1 MKILFENMFCK
12 CPLPGRLTLHLSFL
26 LSPFPLGAGGWILL
40 LYFYIFPSLN
50 HLIQFNINSV
60 ELRVMDTLGA
70 VAAMMSYST
79 SHHCTVILT
88 LKAESKSTASFK
100 KSHPAS
106 DKWTIPLSCT
116 CTEYFLESEILNQRV
131 WSLDGENKMNDQLF
145 L

>member
-26 LSPFPLGAGGWILL
+26 LSPFPLGAGEWILL

-60 ELRVMDTLGA
+60 ELLVMDTLGA
-70 VAAMMSYST
+70 VAAMMSYSI

-88 LKAESKSTASFK
+88 LKAESKSTGPS
-100 KSHPAS
+100 KSLIQLQ
-106 DKWTIPLSCT
+106 TN
-116 CTEYFLESEILNQRV
+116 E
-131 WSLDGENKMNDQLF
+131 LF
-145 L
+145 LIHAHAQSIFWNQKP

>member
-40 LYFYIFPSLN
+40 LYSYIFPSLN

-88 LKAESKSTASFK
+88 LKAESKSTGPS
-100 KSHPAS
+100 KSLIQLQ
-106 DKWTIPLSCT
+106 TN
-116 CTEYFLESEILNQRV
+116 E
-131 WSLDGENKMNDQLF
+131 LF
-145 L
+145 LFHAHAQSIFWNQKS

>member
-40 LYFYIFPSLN
+40 LYSYIFPSLN

-88 LKAESKSTASFK
+88 LKAESKSTGPS
-100 KSHPAS
+100 KSLIQLQ
-106 DKWTIPLSCT
+106 TN
-116 CTEYFLESEILNQRV
+116 E
-131 WSLDGENKMNDQLF
+131 LF
-145 L
+145 LFHAHAQSIFWNQKP

>member
-26 LSPFPLGAGGWILL
+26 LSPFPLGAGEWILL

-50 HLIQFNINSV
+50 HLIQFYINSV
-60 ELRVMDTLGA
+60 ELLVMDTLGA

-88 LKAESKSTASFK
+88 LKAESKSTGPS
-100 KSHPAS
+100 KSLIQLQ
-106 DKWTIPLSCT
+106 TN
-116 CTEYFLESEILNQRV
+116 E
-131 WSLDGENKMNDQLF
+131 LF
-145 L
+145 LIHAHAQSIFWNQKP

>member
-26 LSPFPLGAGGWILL
+26 LSPFPLGAGEWILL

-50 HLIQFNINSV
+50 HLIQFYINSV
-60 ELRVMDTLGA
+60 ELLVMDTLGA

-88 LKAESKSTASFK
+88 LKAESKSTGPS
-100 KSHPAS
+100 KSLIQLQ
-106 DKWTIPLSCT
+106 TN
-116 CTEYFLESEILNQRV
+116 E
-131 WSLDGENKMNDQLF
+131 LF
-145 L
+145 LFHAHAQSIFWNQKP